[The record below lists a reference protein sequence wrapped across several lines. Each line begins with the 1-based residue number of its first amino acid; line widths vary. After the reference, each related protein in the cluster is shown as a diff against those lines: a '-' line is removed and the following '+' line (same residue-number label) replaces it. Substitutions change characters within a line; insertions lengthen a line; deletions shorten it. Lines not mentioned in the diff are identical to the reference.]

1 MSNTFL
7 PLNKIKKIM
16 KETTDVN
23 NKTQILKLDDI
34 ISILDSKA
42 TLLIVSFVIIFVNLF
57 ILNYNLIKLLNKD
70 FT

>member
-16 KETTDVN
+16 KETNDQN
-23 NKTQILKLDDI
+23 NKSQISKLDDI

-42 TLLIVSFVIIFVNLF
+42 TLLIVSFVIIFANLF
-57 ILNYNLIKLLNKD
+57 ILNYNLIKLLDKN
-70 FT
+70 

>member
-16 KETTDVN
+16 KETTDGN
-23 NKTQILKLDDI
+23 NKTQISKLDDI

-42 TLLIVSFVIIFVNLF
+42 TLLIVSFVIIFINLF
-57 ILNYNLIKLLNKD
+57 ILNYNLIKLLNKNIS
-70 FT
+70 